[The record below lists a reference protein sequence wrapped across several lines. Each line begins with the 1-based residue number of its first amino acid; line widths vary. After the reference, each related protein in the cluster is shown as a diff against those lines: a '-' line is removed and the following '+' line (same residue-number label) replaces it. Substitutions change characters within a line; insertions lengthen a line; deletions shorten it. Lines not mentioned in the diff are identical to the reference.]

1 MSVPS
6 EIEALIDQLQQLKQ
20 QQAELTSLLHCT
32 HVLYQQLLQA
42 ITSQHLQVAATRSQ
56 RIAVIPPS
64 RQPAERTHVPA
75 SASTPEPTPPPEPEV
90 ATNSTP
96 LVQEINE
103 RMGMKNP
110 SLNDRLKQPATELAE
125 KLSHAPVPDLR
136 KAIGINDRFLFI
148 SELFANDYQSYDQAI
163 ETLNSCTSW
172 DEARQWIADHLQT
185 RYQWKEKDPTAEAF
199 YAIVK
204 KRFSAR

>member
-1 MSVPS
+1 MSIPS
-6 EIEALIDQLQQLKQ
+6 EIDALIDQLQQLKQ

-32 HVLYQQLLQA
+32 HALYQQLLQA
-42 ITSQHLQVAATRSQ
+42 ITSQHLQAATIRPQ
-56 RIAVIPPS
+56 RIAVIPPT
-64 RQPAERTHVPA
+64 RQPAEHTPVPA
-75 SASTPEPTPPPEPEV
+75 SVPAPEPIPSPEPEV
-90 ATNSTP
+90 STEPTP

-103 RMGMKNP
+103 RIGIKNP

-148 SELFANDYQSYDQAI
+148 SELFANDHQSYDQAI

-185 RYQWKEKDPTAEAF
+185 RYQWKENDPTAEAF